1 MYEGTVYNLSVADNH
16 TYTVN
21 NIINH
26 NCHWAFELYTEELT
40 LEERFDLLHKE
51 ANGSQI
57 PWDRMAYPSHEW
69 MDEVTTLGTYSHDF
83 ELNNSKTIKVPRR
96 RLHLKWHQRSVDT
109 FLGLPFNIASYG
121 FLLHMFAQQTNMVP
135 GTLIGDLTNVHI
147 YKNHIEQCEE
157 QLKRTAKPLPLL
169 ELKKA
174 DDIFSYSIEDYQIV
188 NYDPHPAIKGDI
200 SV

>member
-1 MYEGTVYNLSVADNH
+1 MG
-16 TYTVN
+16 
-21 NIINH
+21 
-26 NCHWAFELYTEELT
+26 ELV
-40 LEERFDLLHKE
+40 LL
-51 ANGSQI
+51 I
-57 PWDRMAYPSHEW
+57 
-69 MDEVTTLGTYSHDF
+69 
-83 ELNNSKTIKVPRR
+83 
-96 RLHLKWHQRSVDT
+96 VDT

-121 FLLHMFAQQTNMVP
+121 FLLHMFAQQTNMIP

-147 YKNHIEQCEE
+147 YKNHVEQCEE

-174 DDIFSYSIEDYQIV
+174 DDIFSYTIEDYQIV